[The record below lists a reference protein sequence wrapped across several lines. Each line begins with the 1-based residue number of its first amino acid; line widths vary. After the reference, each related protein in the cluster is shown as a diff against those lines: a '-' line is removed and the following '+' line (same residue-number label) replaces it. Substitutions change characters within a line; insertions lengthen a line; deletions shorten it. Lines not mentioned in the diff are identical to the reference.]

1 MTSAELEKLCVR
13 MVNQYD
19 VTRPAAI
26 EILMRVNTYHLP
38 RMSEDELIEIAMTV
52 YLYDHGRSQLQ
63 LRLKKNGQQKME
75 MGPPR
80 FAQFTLLLIPKRSR
94 EHLIGDLEEEFRT
107 IVLPQ
112 YGRFLA
118 RCWYFEQVA
127 IAIGCY
133 AWPTIKKILGLSFI
147 LKLIGR

>member
-1 MTSAELEKLCVR
+1 MSF
-13 MVNQYD
+13 D
-19 VTRPAAI
+19 
-26 EILMRVNTYHLP
+26 EIVGV
-38 RMSEDELIEIAMTV
+38 V
-52 YLYDHGRSQLQ
+52 YTFHQKQQASQLQ
-63 LRLKKNGQQKME
+63 LAFEKIQQAQRE
-75 MGPPR
+75 APPR
-80 FAQFTLLLIPKRSR
+80 SAQFALLLIPKRNR

-118 RCWYFEQVA
+118 GCWYFEQAA
-127 IAIGCY
+127 IAMGCY